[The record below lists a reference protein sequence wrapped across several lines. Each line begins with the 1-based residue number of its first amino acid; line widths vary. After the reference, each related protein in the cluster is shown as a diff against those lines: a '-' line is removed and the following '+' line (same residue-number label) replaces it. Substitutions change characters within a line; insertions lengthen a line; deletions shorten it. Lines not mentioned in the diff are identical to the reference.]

1 VPYSIVDKF
10 EKEIAWY
17 AGSKY
22 GVAVE
27 SCCAALFLSLMYL
40 RQDLKSP
47 PIECVIIPK
56 RTYPGVACSIFHA
69 DIPIFFED
77 KKWQGAYELKQRNQ
91 FYSRKYNPLKV
102 YDAALRFKKGMYIK
116 GSLYC
121 LSFHAKKHLPIGR
134 GGMILT
140 DRKEAYEW
148 LKRARFDGRS
158 EKPLAEDKIEFAGWN
173 AYMTPEQAAR
183 GLTLF
188 NFIKDKKLSDIDSRT
203 QNYPDLSTIGAYNYE
218 PTRIETNFSQRR

>member
-1 VPYSIVDKF
+1 MPYSIVDKF
-10 EKEIAWY
+10 EKEIAKY

-40 RQDLKSP
+40 RQDLKCP
-47 PIECVIIPK
+47 PIECIIIPN
-56 RTYPGVACSIFHA
+56 RTYPGVACSIIHA
-69 DIPIFFED
+69 DIPVVFEY
-77 KKWQGAYELKQRNQ
+77 KRWQGAYELKQRNS
-91 FYSRKYNPLKV
+91 YLDIRYKPLRV
-102 YDAALRFKKGMYIK
+102 YDSALRFKRGMYIK

-140 DRKEAYEW
+140 DRKDAYEW
-148 LKRARFDGRS
+148 LKKARFDGRS

-173 AYMTPEQAAR
+173 MYLTPEQAAR

-188 NFIKDKKLSDIDSRT
+188 SFIKNKDMKDLDIT
-203 QNYPDLSTIGAYNYE
+203 KQGYPDLSTIKAYYE
-218 PTRIETNFSQRR
+218 